1 MRFIFTIY
9 IFFTIFS
16 ISGQQPDPDSLVNQL
31 KTELKK
37 VKSYQVDMEVELD
50 VDFINMPIKHARMFF
65 QYPDKV
71 NFKSDEFIMLPK
83 KGLNNG
89 LNKILSMPYTAI
101 YIGNER
107 LHNEEHHVIKVIPLT
122 KKPDIILTTLWINKS
137 TLRVSKSENNTRN
150 QGTSTVEFAYTN
162 STYALPSEISI
173 SFEIE
178 NLKIPLKFIGKS
190 AGIEIDKDKLKEKQ
204 EGKVYI
210 RFSNYI
216 INELFDESIFI
227 EEH

>member
-9 IFFTIFS
+9 IFFTTFLIL
-16 ISGQQPDPDSLVNQL
+16 GQQPDPDSLVIQL
-31 KTELKK
+31 KTELEK
-37 VKSYQVDMEVELD
+37 VKSYRVDMEVEVD
-50 VDFINMPIKHARMFF
+50 VDFINMPIKHATMFF
-65 QYPDKV
+65 KYPDKV
-71 NFKSDEFIMLPK
+71 KFKSDEFIMLPK

-89 LNKILSMPYTAI
+89 LHTLLSMPYTSI
-101 YIGNER
+101 YLGSETLFNED
-107 LHNEEHHVIKVIPLT
+107 HHVVKVIPLT

-137 TLRVSKSENNTRN
+137 SLRVSKSENNTRN
-150 QGTSTVEFAYTN
+150 QGTFTVEFAYTN

-210 RFSNYI
+210 RFSNYM
-216 INELFDESIFI
+216 INELFDESIFT
-227 EEH
+227 EED